1 MTAKQAEGLSLDV
14 LDAHTVQAIG
24 PGSKE
29 VLTFTFDYVFGENSA
44 QRQVYEVT
52 ARDTVLDMLDGY
64 NGTIFA
70 YGQTGA
76 GKTYTMTSNLD
87 GAPETRGIVPRA
99 CSQLFSHI
107 EQDNTGTEF
116 TIKCSFLEIYKE
128 TLRDLLDPKSS
139 TKLKV
144 RFQNFLLFGLAMPIS
159 EE

>member
-1 MTAKQAEGLSLDV
+1 MAAKQADGLTLDV
-14 LDAHTVQAIG
+14 LDAHTVQVVG

-29 VLTFTFDYVFGENSA
+29 VLTFSFDYVFGENSA

-76 GKTYTMTSNLD
+76 GKSYTMTSNLD
-87 GAPETRGIVPRA
+87 GTPETRGIIPRA

-107 EQDNTGTEF
+107 EQDNSGTEF

-128 TLRDLLDPKSS
+128 TLRDLLDPKSA

-144 RFQNFLLFGLAMPIS
+144 RWGPTRFKPAC
-159 EE
+159 